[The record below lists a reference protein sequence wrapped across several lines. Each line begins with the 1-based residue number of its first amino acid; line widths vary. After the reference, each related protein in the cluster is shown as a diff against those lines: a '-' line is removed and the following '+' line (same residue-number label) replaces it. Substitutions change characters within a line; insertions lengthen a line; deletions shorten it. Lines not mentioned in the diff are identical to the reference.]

1 MKYLQSKS
9 VFEQHYLKRFNENVD
24 ESNKR
29 LDWYEN
35 LQAIE
40 EVKQTIKDILLPI
53 SDMGYDISITED
65 PTYFIQT
72 GKFYIR
78 VVTYTDPSLKVSD
91 EVKDE
96 FIRMKEYLESLGIN
110 SVKALYVKEPTPS
123 SQIEVDFDEFIGID
137 FSHYPLNSSKLR
149 NLLFVVKI

>member
-1 MKYLQSKS
+1 MK
-9 VFEQHYLKRFNENVD
+9 YLKRFNESVD
-24 ESNKR
+24 N
-29 LDWYEN
+29 
-35 LQAIE
+35 IE
-40 EVKQTIKDILLPI
+40 EIKQTIKDILLPI

-65 PTYFIQT
+65 PTYFTRT

-78 VVTYTDPSLKVSD
+78 VVTYTDDPLTMND

-110 SVKALYVKEPTPS
+110 SVKALYIPESASYHDYDYNHDPTEDYDAGRRDVPFN
-123 SQIEVDFDEFIGID
+123 DFIKVEDC
-137 FSHYPLNSSKLR
+137 KLR

>member
-9 VFEQHYLKRFNENVD
+9 EYLKRFNESVD
-24 ESNKR
+24 EYNI
-29 LDWYEN
+29 DE
-35 LQAIE
+35 I
-40 EVKQTIKDILLPI
+40 KQTIKDILLPI

-65 PTYFIQT
+65 PTYFAQT

-78 VVTYTDPSLKVSD
+78 VVGYTDTALKVSD

>member
-1 MKYLQSKS
+1 MLLLFWLIYGRNFLPAKIIYTNMK
-9 VFEQHYLKRFNENVD
+9 YLKRFNESVD
-24 ESNKR
+24 NIDE
-29 LDWYEN
+29 
-35 LQAIE
+35 I
-40 EVKQTIKDILLPI
+40 KQTIKDILLPI

-65 PTYFIQT
+65 PTYFIRT

-78 VVTYTDPSLKVSD
+78 VVGYTDTPLKVSD

-110 SVKALYVKEPTPS
+110 SVKALYVKQPTPS
-123 SQIEVDFDEFIGID
+123 PQIEVDFDEFIGID

-149 NLLFVVKI
+149 NLLFVAKI

>member
-1 MKYLQSKS
+1 MK
-9 VFEQHYLKRFNENVD
+9 YLKRFNESVNNID
-24 ESNKR
+24 E
-29 LDWYEN
+29 
-35 LQAIE
+35 I
-40 EVKQTIKDILLPI
+40 KQTIKDILLPI
-53 SDMGYDISITED
+53 SDMGYEISITED
-65 PTYFIQT
+65 PTYFAQT

-78 VVTYTDPSLKVSD
+78 VVTYTDTALKVSD

-123 SQIEVDFDEFIGID
+123 SQIEVDFDEFIGMD

>member
-1 MKYLQSKS
+1 MK
-9 VFEQHYLKRFNENVD
+9 YLKRFNESVD
-24 ESNKR
+24 NIDE
-29 LDWYEN
+29 
-35 LQAIE
+35 I
-40 EVKQTIKDILLPI
+40 KQTIKDILLPI

-78 VVTYTDPSLKVSD
+78 VVDYTDTSLKVSD

-110 SVKALYVKEPTPS
+110 SVKALYVKQPTPS
-123 SQIEVDFDEFIGID
+123 PQIEVDFDEFIGMD

>member
-1 MKYLQSKS
+1 MK
-9 VFEQHYLKRFNENVD
+9 YLKRFNESVN
-24 ESNKR
+24 ESNI
-29 LDWYEN
+29 DE
-35 LQAIE
+35 I
-40 EVKQTIKDILLPI
+40 KQTIKDILLPI
-53 SDMGYDISITED
+53 SDMGYEISITED
-65 PTYFIQT
+65 PTYFAQT

-78 VVTYTDPSLKVSD
+78 VVGYTDTALKVSD

>member
-1 MKYLQSKS
+1 MK
-9 VFEQHYLKRFNENVD
+9 YLKRFNESVD
-24 ESNKR
+24 NIDE
-29 LDWYEN
+29 
-35 LQAIE
+35 I
-40 EVKQTIKDILLPI
+40 KQTIKDILLPI

-65 PTYFIQT
+65 PTYFIRT

-78 VVTYTDPSLKVSD
+78 VVTYTDDPLTMND

-110 SVKALYVKEPTPS
+110 SVKALYVKQPTPS
-123 SQIEVDFDEFIGID
+123 PQIEVDFDEFIGID

>member
-1 MKYLQSKS
+1 MK
-9 VFEQHYLKRFNENVD
+9 YLKRFNKSVD
-24 ESNKR
+24 ESNI
-29 LDWYEN
+29 DD
-35 LQAIE
+35 I
-40 EVKQTIKDILLPI
+40 KQTIKDILLPI

-65 PTYFIQT
+65 PTYFSRFYCGVDLDYLNMQGAQT

-78 VVTYTDPSLKVSD
+78 VVGYTDTALKVSD

>member
-1 MKYLQSKS
+1 MK
-9 VFEQHYLKRFNENVD
+9 YLKRFNESVD
-24 ESNKR
+24 ESN
-29 LDWYEN
+29 
-35 LQAIE
+35 IE
-40 EVKQTIKDILLPI
+40 EIKQTIKDILLPI

-65 PTYFIQT
+65 PTYFTRT

-78 VVTYTDPSLKVSD
+78 VVGYTDDPLKMSD

-110 SVKALYVKEPTPS
+110 SVKTLYVKEPTPS
-123 SQIEVDFDEFIGID
+123 SQIEVDFNEFIGMD

-149 NLLFVVKI
+149 NLLFVVKV

>member
-9 VFEQHYLKRFNENVD
+9 EYLKRFNESVD
-24 ESNKR
+24 ESN
-29 LDWYEN
+29 
-35 LQAIE
+35 IE
-40 EVKQTIKDILLPI
+40 EIKQTIKDILLPI

-65 PTYFIQT
+65 PTYFTRT

-78 VVTYTDPSLKVSD
+78 VVGYTDDPLKMND

-123 SQIEVDFDEFIGID
+123 SQIEVDFNEFIGMD

-149 NLLFVVKI
+149 NLLFVVKV

>member
-9 VFEQHYLKRFNENVD
+9 EYLKRFNESVD
-24 ESNKR
+24 ESNI
-29 LDWYEN
+29 DE
-35 LQAIE
+35 I
-40 EVKQTIKDILLPI
+40 KQTIKDILLPI

-65 PTYFIQT
+65 PTYFTRT

-78 VVTYTDPSLKVSD
+78 VVGYTDTALKVSD

-123 SQIEVDFDEFIGID
+123 SQIEVDFNEFIGID

-149 NLLFVVKI
+149 NLLFVVKV

>member
-1 MKYLQSKS
+1 MLLLFWLIYGRNFLPAKIIYTNMK
-9 VFEQHYLKRFNENVD
+9 YLKRFNESVD
-24 ESNKR
+24 NIDE
-29 LDWYEN
+29 
-35 LQAIE
+35 I
-40 EVKQTIKDILLPI
+40 KQTIKDILLPI

-65 PTYFIQT
+65 PTYFIRT

-78 VVTYTDPSLKVSD
+78 VVDYTDTPLKVSD

-110 SVKALYVKEPTPS
+110 SVKALYVKQPTPS
-123 SQIEVDFDEFIGID
+123 PQIEVDFDEFIGID

-149 NLLFVVKI
+149 NLLFVAKI

>member
-1 MKYLQSKS
+1 MKYLQS
-9 VFEQHYLKRFNENVD
+9 YLKRFNENVD

-78 VVTYTDPSLKVSD
+78 VVTYTDAALKVSD

-137 FSHYPLNSSKLR
+137 FSHYPSNSSKLR

>member
-9 VFEQHYLKRFNENVD
+9 VFEQHYLKRFNESVD
-24 ESNKR
+24 ESNI
-29 LDWYEN
+29 DE
-35 LQAIE
+35 I
-40 EVKQTIKDILLPI
+40 KQTIKDILLPI
-53 SDMGYDISITED
+53 SDIGYDISITED
-65 PTYFIQT
+65 PTYFAQT

-78 VVTYTDPSLKVSD
+78 VVGYTDTPLKVSD
-91 EVKDE
+91 EVKEE

-123 SQIEVDFDEFIGID
+123 SQIEVDFDEFIGVD
-137 FSHYPLNSSKLR
+137 FSHYPLNSSKLK

>member
-1 MKYLQSKS
+1 MK
-9 VFEQHYLKRFNENVD
+9 YLKRFNESVD
-24 ESNKR
+24 ESNI
-29 LDWYEN
+29 DD
-35 LQAIE
+35 I
-40 EVKQTIKDILLPI
+40 KQTIKDILLPI
-53 SDMGYDISITED
+53 SDVGYDISITED
-65 PTYFIQT
+65 PTYFTQT

-78 VVTYTDPSLKVSD
+78 VVTYTDTPLKMND

-123 SQIEVDFDEFIGID
+123 SQIEVDFNEFINMD
-137 FSHYPLNSSKLR
+137 FELR

>member
-1 MKYLQSKS
+1 MKYLQS
-9 VFEQHYLKRFNENVD
+9 YLKRFNESVD
-24 ESNKR
+24 ESN
-29 LDWYEN
+29 
-35 LQAIE
+35 IE
-40 EVKQTIKDILLPI
+40 EIKQTIKDILLPI

-65 PTYFIQT
+65 PTYFTQT

-78 VVTYTDPSLKVSD
+78 VVGYTDPSLKVSD

-123 SQIEVDFDEFIGID
+123 QQIEVDFDEFIGID

-149 NLLFVVKI
+149 NLLFVVKV

>member
-1 MKYLQSKS
+1 MK
-9 VFEQHYLKRFNENVD
+9 YLKRFNESVD
-24 ESNKR
+24 EYN
-29 LDWYEN
+29 
-35 LQAIE
+35 IE
-40 EVKQTIKDILLPI
+40 EIKQTIKDILLPI
-53 SDMGYDISITED
+53 SDMGYEISITED
-65 PTYFIQT
+65 PTYFTQT

-78 VVTYTDPSLKVSD
+78 VVGYTDTPLTVTD

-123 SQIEVDFDEFIGID
+123 SQIEVDFNEFINMD
-137 FSHYPLNSSKLR
+137 CELR

>member
-9 VFEQHYLKRFNENVD
+9 EYLKRFNESVD
-24 ESNKR
+24 ESN
-29 LDWYEN
+29 
-35 LQAIE
+35 IE
-40 EVKQTIKDILLPI
+40 EIKQTIKDILLPI
-53 SDMGYDISITED
+53 SDMGYDISITDNRNIED
-65 PTYFIQT
+65 STYFIQT

-78 VVTYTDPSLKVSD
+78 VVGYTDPSLKVSD

-123 SQIEVDFDEFIGID
+123 SQIEVDFNEFIGID

-149 NLLFVVKI
+149 NLLFVVKV

>member
-9 VFEQHYLKRFNENVD
+9 EYLKRFNESVD
-24 ESNKR
+24 ESNI
-29 LDWYEN
+29 DD
-35 LQAIE
+35 I
-40 EVKQTIKDILLPI
+40 KQTIKDILLPI
-53 SDMGYDISITED
+53 SDMGYDISITDNRNIED
-65 PTYFIQT
+65 STYFIRT

-78 VVTYTDPSLKVSD
+78 VVSYTDTALKVSD

-110 SVKALYVKEPTPS
+110 SVKTLYVKEPTPS

-149 NLLFVVKI
+149 NLLFVVKV

>member
-9 VFEQHYLKRFNENVD
+9 VFEQHYLKRFNESVD
-24 ESNKR
+24 NIDE
-29 LDWYEN
+29 
-35 LQAIE
+35 I
-40 EVKQTIKDILLPI
+40 KQTIKDILLPI
-53 SDMGYDISITED
+53 SDMGYEIIITED
-65 PTYFIQT
+65 PTYFAQT

-78 VVTYTDPSLKVSD
+78 VVTYTDTPLTVTD

-123 SQIEVDFDEFIGID
+123 PHIEVDFDEFIGID